1 MTDPFAVHPE
11 GLASVANSVGEVG
24 SRHQAVAAQ
33 MGAQPTGYCAQ
44 THGDMADH
52 WAHWAGVCA
61 AVAAQADFLKS
72 HAEVLGHAARVFTAA
87 DEA

>member
-1 MTDPFAVHPE
+1 MTDPFAVRPE
-11 GLASVANSVGEVG
+11 GLASVAHSVGDVG

-44 THGDMADH
+44 THADMADH
-52 WAHWAGVCA
+52 WAHWDEVAR

-72 HAEVLGHAARVFTAA
+72 HADVLGQAARIFPAA
-87 DEA
+87 DEV